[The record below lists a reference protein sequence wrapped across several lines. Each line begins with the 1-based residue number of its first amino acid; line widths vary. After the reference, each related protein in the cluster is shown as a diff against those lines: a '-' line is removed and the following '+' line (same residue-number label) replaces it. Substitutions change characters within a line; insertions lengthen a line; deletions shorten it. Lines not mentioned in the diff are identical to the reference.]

1 MWLFT
6 VADDMPLIILH
17 ISYGAKGTLIIN
29 ETLLSMFVP
38 CGQYPSLPLNSPPKV
53 ASPPI
58 AISIDVTSI
67 APLTVQEFF
76 SAVLIPWTAVLLI
89 QADHGGTINEAV
101 DAWHNSFSWGSLHSL
116 TDPDSVQLSHVRP
129 CRAISPTHI
138 KEAESKPGP
147 LKTPASAITPQS
159 SWHTVVELDASG
171 NTVEYIVCT

>member
-1 MWLFT
+1 
-6 VADDMPLIILH
+6 MPLIILH
-17 ISYGAKGTLIIN
+17 VSYGDKGTLIIN
-29 ETLLSMFVP
+29 ETLLSIFVP
-38 CGQYPSLPLNSPPKV
+38 HGWYPSFPLNIPPKV

-58 AISIDVTSI
+58 AISINVTSI

-101 DAWHNSFSWGSLHSL
+101 DAWHNIFSWGSLHSL
-116 TDPDSVQLSHVRP
+116 TNPDSAQLSHVRP
-129 CRAISPTHI
+129 CHAMSPTHI

-147 LKTPASAITPQS
+147 LKTPVSAITPQS

-171 NTVEYIVCT
+171 NTVEYIICT